1 MLNLFPFHKPLNT
14 SVKMFCLIQ
23 GVFAHGETWLSGG
36 RCPIATGG
44 CGRQAARSACSLE
57 RGGGQVLA
65 KNSKAPEAIGQA
77 LHCRPCRLRK
87 ALRLLELTANPRRY
101 FAAGRVVGCDGS
113 GDFKTA
119 SSGDHAAGG
128 NEGVSELV
136 SGLWPHTR
144 RKIADTRRGFRL
156 GGWRNC

>member
-1 MLNLFPFHKPLNT
+1 MGKRGYLAA
-14 SVKMFCLIQ
+14 
-23 GVFAHGETWLSGG
+23 GVQLQPADAGG
-36 RCPIATGG
+36 RLPGPPAHLSAEADRFWRKTAKLLRPS
-44 CGRQAARSACSLE
+44 GRLCTADLAAFE
-57 RGGGQVLA
+57 RL
-65 KNSKAPEAIGQA
+65 
-77 LHCRPCRLRK
+77 
-87 ALRLLELTANPRRY
+87 LRLLELTANPRRY

-144 RKIADTRRGFRL
+144 RKIADTRRGFHL

>member
-1 MLNLFPFHKPLNT
+1 MGKRGYLAA
-14 SVKMFCLIQ
+14 
-23 GVFAHGETWLSGG
+23 GVQLQPADAGG
-36 RCPIATGG
+36 RLPGPPAHLSAEADRFWRKTAKLLRPS
-44 CGRQAARSACSLE
+44 GRLCTADLAAFE
-57 RGGGQVLA
+57 RL
-65 KNSKAPEAIGQA
+65 
-77 LHCRPCRLRK
+77 
-87 ALRLLELTANPRRY
+87 LRLLELTANPRRY